1 MSIAFDA
8 ITNNTGR
15 SSVAS
20 KTFAHTVA
28 AGTSSLLLV
37 GILHASGQSVSGIT
51 YGGVAMAVADS
62 QVNHSGA
69 FTLDLW
75 YLYSAQGLPTGTN
88 NVIITYSAATDQ
100 MPIAISYTGV
110 KQANFDAYAYSST
123 TGNSTRTETL
133 TSIADNC
140 WMLWL
145 GVDEYGATPTAGSG
159 TTIRGQH
166 GGTNAFGGLFFA
178 DSNAAIHPAG
188 VHSLNIVPTLAA
200 DYMDDMVF
208 TLAPALAG
216 GSATIAAGGGNTSIS
231 EANVLGG
238 GQTLTITLT
247 GDTFL
252 T

>member
-8 ITNNTGR
+8 GMFATGR

-20 KTFAHTVA
+20 KTFAHTVT
-28 AGTSSLLLV
+28 GSNGLLFV
-37 GILHASGQSVSGIT
+37 GVLHAAAQTVVGIT

-62 QVNHSGA
+62 QVNHGGA

-75 YLYSAQGLPTGTN
+75 YLFSAQGLPTGTN
-88 NVIITYSAATDQ
+88 NVVVTYSAATDQ
-100 MPIAISYTGV
+100 MVLAVSYSGV
-110 KQANFDAYAYSST
+110 KQANFDAYSYSST

-145 GVDEYGATPTAGSG
+145 GVDEYNVTPTAGSG
-159 TTIRGQH
+159 TTIRGLQD
-166 GGTNAFGGLFFA
+166 GFPGLFFA
-178 DSNAAIHPAG
+178 DSNGPIHPAG
-188 VHSLNIVPTLAA
+188 PNSLHIVPTSSA

-208 TLAPALAG
+208 TLAPFVAAK
-216 GSATIAAGGGNTSIS
+216 SATLAASGGLTTVAEG
-231 EANVLGG
+231 ALLGG
-238 GQTLTITLT
+238 GQVLTITLT
-247 GDTFL
+247 GDTFI

>member
-75 YLYSAQGLPTGTN
+75 YLYSAQGLPTGAN

-145 GVDEYGATPTAGSG
+145 GVDEYAGPPVAGSG
-159 TTIRGQH
+159 TTLRGYH
-166 GGTNAFGGLFFA
+166 DGFTGLFFA
-178 DSNAAIHPAG
+178 DGNAAIHPAG
-188 VHSLNIVPTLAA
+188 PNSLHILPQNTS